1 MSSLLHHLRRIIL
14 AKQCVG
20 LTDGELL
27 DGFVVRRDG
36 AYFEALV
43 RRHGPM
49 VLGVCRRVLR
59 DHHDAEDA
67 FQAAFLVLARRAAA
81 VPRAA
86 VGNWLYGVA
95 YRTALGARRA
105 AARRRARQR
114 SEDAMPHPTTGPA
127 EDWAELRPLLDAELS
142 RLPDRYRS
150 AVVLCDLEGLT
161 RAEAARQLG
170 VPEGTVSGRL
180 TTARRMLAD
189 RLARRGV
196 TLSAAALGALLGQ
209 GVAAAVPT
217 PLVAA
222 TVQAGEAL
230 AGGTAAGVVAP
241 QVTALADGV
250 ARGLG
255 FARWKP
261 VLLVWALALPAAGGV
276 AVVAVGEPEKIAPPD
291 PPAVVSPRPE
301 PTARERLQGEWRIVK
316 AESDGESVLDPGFRG
331 TRFVFAG
338 ERFVYRTNN
347 RDREGKYQ
355 LDAALSP
362 AILTLSLGEDAVMA
376 CIFEVTDRQLKVCWR
391 KLGPRPVAFDTTRE
405 RDVVLFI
412 LDKQ

>member
-1 MSSLLHHLRRIIL
+1 MSLLRYLRSVAASER
-14 AKQCVG
+14 ASQ

-27 DGFVVRRDG
+27 EAFVTRWDETC
-36 AYFEALV
+36 FEALV

-49 VLGVCRRVLR
+49 VLGVCQRVLR
-59 DHHDAEDA
+59 NPHDAEDA
-67 FQAAFLVLARRAAA
+67 FQATFLVLIRRAKA

-95 YRTALGARRA
+95 YRTALDARRT
-105 AARRRARQR
+105 AARRRARER
-114 SEDAMPHPTTGPA
+114 SEDDMSHPTTEPT

-142 RLPDRYRS
+142 RLPDKYRS
-150 AVVLCDLEGLT
+150 AVVLCDIEGLT

-180 TTARRMLAD
+180 TTARRKLAD

-196 TLSAAALGALLGQ
+196 TLSGAALGLLLGQ
-209 GVAAAVPT
+209 AATAAVPP
-217 PLVAA
+217 PLLVV
-222 TVQAGEAL
+222 TVQAGEVL
-230 AGGTAAGVVAP
+230 VAGMAVGGIAP
-241 QVTALADGV
+241 RVTALADGV

-255 FARWKP
+255 FAKWKP
-261 VLLVWALALPAAGGV
+261 ILLFWALAVPAAGAI
-276 AVVAVGEPEKIAPPD
+276 AVVAVREQEEIAPPD
-291 PPAVVSPRPE
+291 PPTNVSQQPG

-316 AESDGESVLDPGFRG
+316 AESDGESVLDPSFRG

-338 ERFVYRTNN
+338 ERFLYRTDDRN
-347 RDREGKYQ
+347 REGTYQ
-355 LDAALSP
+355 LDNTSSP
-362 AILTLSLGEDAVMA
+362 AALTLSFEDVVMD

-391 KLGPRPVAFDTTRE
+391 KLGPRPVTFDTTQE
-405 RDVVLFI
+405 RDAVLFI

>member
-1 MSSLLHHLRRIIL
+1 MSIRRYLRTVVVSER
-14 AKQCVG
+14 ASH

-27 DGFVVRRDG
+27 EAFASRRDG
-36 AYFEALV
+36 ACFEALV

-59 DHHDAEDA
+59 NDADAEDA
-67 FQAAFLVLARRAAA
+67 FQAAFLVLVRRANA

-95 YRTALGARRA
+95 YRTALNARRA
-105 AARRRARQR
+105 AARRRARER
-114 SEDAMPHPTTGPA
+114 SEDDMPHPTTEPA
-127 EDWAELRPLLDAELS
+127 EDWAEVRPLLDAELS

-170 VPEGTVSGRL
+170 APEGTVSGRL

-196 TLSAAALGALLGQ
+196 TLSAAAMGVLLTREA
-209 GVAAAVPT
+209 AAAVPA
-217 PLVAA
+217 PLLTL

-230 AGGTAAGVVAP
+230 AAGTAVGIVAP

-250 ARGLG
+250 ARG
-255 FARWKP
+255 FRWRP
-261 VLLVWALALPAAGGV
+261 LLLALAVSVPAAGGV
-276 AVVAVGEPEKIAPPD
+276 ALVAVRGPEKVPPSG
-291 PPAVVSPRPE
+291 PPAIVSRRPE

-316 AESDGESVLDPGFRG
+316 AQQDGESVLDPAFRG

-338 ERFVYRTNN
+338 DRFVHRTA
-347 RDREGKYQ
+347 DQDQEGTYQ
-355 LDAALSP
+355 LDEAASP
-362 AILTLSLGEDAVMA
+362 PALTLSFGKNAVLD

-391 KLGPRPVAFDTTRE
+391 KAGPRPTALDTTRQ
-405 RDVVLFI
+405 RDAILFVF
-412 LDKQ
+412 DKQ